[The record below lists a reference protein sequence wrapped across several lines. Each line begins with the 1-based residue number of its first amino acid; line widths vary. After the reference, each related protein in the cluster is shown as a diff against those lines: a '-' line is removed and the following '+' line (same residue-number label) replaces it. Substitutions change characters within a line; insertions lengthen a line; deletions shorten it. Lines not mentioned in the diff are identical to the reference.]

1 MDKVVQQNAA
11 SADGNASMSKEIGAQ
26 IDPMKKMISELEFL
40 VGSKKD
46 KTGHARSQESEK
58 AGFGAT
64 PEPPY
69 PDDWQPRQGTAPVSS
84 NRYFAAQAGKPET
97 VRMTAR

>member
-11 SADGNASMSKEIGAQ
+11 GAEGNASMSQEIGAQ

-46 KTGHARSQESEK
+46 KAGLAMNQES
-58 AGFGAT
+58 
-64 PEPPY
+64 
-69 PDDWQPRQGTAPVSS
+69 
-84 NRYFAAQAGKPET
+84 
-97 VRMTAR
+97 